1 MLIHDTS
8 AFSDCSWATLT
19 LFWLL
24 SLHIFTLL
32 GAQAQGALQ
41 MIKVQDFTDSQP
53 LCPQNVKQGY

>member
-1 MLIHDTS
+1 M

-19 LFWLL
+19 LLWLL
-24 SLHIFTLL
+24 FLNFFFFTLL

-41 MIKVQDFTDSQP
+41 MMKVQDITDSQP